1 MTKIKVKYKKEKHMA
16 VAPAKSVKA
25 TGNVSINKIEETCDC
40 GDDYNHMT
48 YEDHH
53 SCGCGHCSI
62 DFTEELNIDDDH
74 DRHDKSGHNH
84 GHVHNQLGE
93 ASLKAK
99 MTRIGVGA
107 IIFVAGIILRN
118 SGYGIYMFLTAYFI
132 LGYEVIMKAFTN
144 TMKGDLLD
152 ENFLMVVASSG
163 AIIIGEYPEAAGV
176 MLFYSIGEYLQDMAV
191 DNSRKSIKALLNI
204 KPDYAN
210 LEHGNHLDKVKPERV
225 KIGDIIVVKPG
236 EKIPLDGMVIEGR
249 SSLDTSA
256 LTGESLPRD
265 VDVEDEVLAGAV
277 NINGLL
283 RVRVAKTFGESTA
296 SKILKMVQEASGKK
310 AKMENFI
317 TKFAKYY
324 TPAVVGAA
332 AIIAI
337 IPSLVI
343 NGAIT
348 REWIYRGLIFLVV
361 SCPCALVLSIPLAY
375 FGGIGA
381 ASKKGI
387 LVKGGNYLEALV
399 NADRVIFDK
408 TGTLTEGRF
417 TVTDIR
423 PEKGTTEDELLYY
436 GAYGEYYSNHP
447 IAESIKKRFG
457 KDLKK
462 GLILSHEELSG
473 FGIKANIENKII
485 LIGNAR
491 LMVDSGIS
499 IDDEQENGTTVHIAI
514 DNEYKGYIGVQDAIK
529 ESSYNVAENLKKNGI
544 KEVIMLTGDNESTAG
559 KIADKLK
566 IDKYHSGLLPGDK
579 LDILNKYLNKD
590 SKTIAVGDGINDAP
604 LLAGADIGFA
614 MGALGSDAAV
624 EAADI
629 VLMTDEPSKISESI
643 GIARKTRT
651 IVWQNIVFA
660 LGIKGLVMVL
670 STIGLAQMY
679 QAIFADVGVALI
691 AVLNS
696 TRIMK
701 D

>member
-1 MTKIKVKYKKEKHMA
+1 MANAKIKHIRGKAGIKPVKSTKKIEIKKKED
-16 VAPAKSVKA
+16 
-25 TGNVSINKIEETCDC
+25 TCDC
-40 GDDYNHMT
+40 G
-48 YEDHH
+48 
-53 SCGCGHCSI
+53 HCNI
-62 DFTEELNIDDDH
+62 DFAEEINQDFTEAENIIESGNLKLNV
-74 DRHDKSGHNH
+74 K
-84 GHVHNQLGE
+84 L
-93 ASLKAK
+93 
-99 MTRIGVGA
+99 TRIGLGA
-107 IIFVAGIILRN
+107 LIFLAGIIYRN
-118 SGYGIYMFLTAYFI
+118 SDFSLYLYLVSYFI
-132 LGYEVIMKAFTN
+132 LGYEVITKAFKN
-144 TMKGDLLD
+144 IRKGDLLD
-152 ENFLMVVASSG
+152 ENFLMVVASAG
-163 AIIIGEYPEAAGV
+163 AIIIGEYPEATGV
-176 MLFYSIGEYLQDMAV
+176 MLFYSVGEYFQDMAV

-210 LEHGNHLDKVKPERV
+210 LEHGDHIDRVKPDKVG
-225 KIGDIIVVKPG
+225 IGDIIVVKPG
-236 EKIPLDGMVIEGR
+236 EKIPLDGVVIEGK

-265 VDVEDEVLAGAV
+265 VEAKDDVLAGTV

-283 RVRVAKTFGESTA
+283 RVRVAKSFGESTA
-296 SKILKMVQEASGKK
+296 SKILRMVQDASNKK

-337 IPSLVI
+337 VPSMMI

-417 TVTDIR
+417 SVTEISSQ
-423 PEKGTTEDELLYY
+423 KGMTDDELLYY
-436 GAYGEYYSNHP
+436 CAYGEYYSNHP
-447 IAESIKKRFG
+447 IAESIKKKFG
-457 KDLKK
+457 KDMDRS
-462 GLILSHEELSG
+462 LISSHQELSG
-473 FGIKANIENKII
+473 FGIKAVIDNKE
-485 LIGNAR
+485 LLVGNKR
-491 LMVDSGIS
+491 LMIESGVS
-499 IDDEQENGTTVHIAI
+499 IEDVLENGTTVHIAI
-514 DNEYKGYIGVQDAIK
+514 DSEYKGYIKVEDIIK
-529 ESSYNVAENLKKNGI
+529 ESSYNVVRDLKKKGI
-544 KEVIMLTGDNESTAG
+544 KEVIMLTGDNEATAS
-559 KIADKLK
+559 KIANVLNL
-566 IDKYHSGLLPGDK
+566 DKYHAELLPGDK
-579 LDILNKYLNKD
+579 LDILKKYLNKT
-590 SKTIAVGDGINDAP
+590 STTIAVGDGINDAP

-629 VLMTDEPSKISESI
+629 VLMTDEPSKIVESI
-643 GIARKTRT
+643 AIAKKTRT

-660 LGIKGLVMVL
+660 LGVKLLVMVL
-670 STIGLAQMY
+670 STMGLALMY

-701 D
+701 G